1 MLYLWG
7 PTKSFCF
14 QLSLLIVVKLEPFSH
29 YDVYLSNN
37 LHCRISTLQ
46 FWFDRLLAII
56 AAFGRTTT
64 YNPDE
69 SELWSA
75 IFVTY
80 QQLKQSIDFV
90 GSRKTPSD
98 STAAAPASTTE
109 PPATARCTNV
119 LTELVHS
126 RLATNEQLLKQSL
139 ANYGSGRL
147 MLQGPLA

>member
-1 MLYLWG
+1 MFSEL
-7 PTKSFCF
+7 SFCF
-14 QLSLLIVVKLEPFSH
+14 YLFHYNFS
-29 YDVYLSNN
+29 LSNIQS
-37 LHCRISTLQ
+37 LHYRISTLQ

-56 AAFGRTTT
+56 SAFGRTT

-90 GSRKTPSD
+90 GSRKTSSA
-98 STAAAPASTTE
+98 STTAAPASTTE

-119 LTELVHS
+119 LAELVHS
-126 RLATNEQLLKQSL
+126 RLDTNERLLKQSL

-147 MLQGPLA
+147 MLQGLLA